1 MEKIL
6 CVDDEPHVLEAF
18 QRQLRKQFDLELA
31 GNGSEALECLRTQ
44 GPFSVIVADM
54 NMPGMNGVQL
64 LAKAREASPDTVRIM
79 LTGAGDFQTA
89 ITAVNEGHIFR
100 FLAKPCPAETLALA
114 LEAGLAQYRL
124 VTAERELL
132 EKTLHGSLRAM
143 VDILALAN
151 PAAFSRAM
159 RLRHYASQ
167 MARTLAVPDAWQV
180 EVAAMLSQVG
190 CVTLPADVLEKAI
203 AGEPLTPQEQEMVDA
218 HPQVGGKLIVHIPRM
233 EKVAHM
239 ILHQHQP
246 ESGLEL
252 PEKTDPSYVQEV
264 GSHILRAVVDFD
276 LLLARGQTVEK
287 SKGMIAVRRDRY
299 PACIA
304 GALGEVVVPEMEK
317 VARMAKIEQLRTGMV
332 LAEDVRT
339 KAGALLL
346 QKNQEVS
353 DTLCR
358 RLANFHVQGLVPD
371 EIRVFVYQRSA
382 KEF

>member
-18 QRQLRKQFDLELA
+18 QRQLRKQFNLDLA
-31 GNGSEALECLRTQ
+31 GSGSEALEFLRTK
-44 GPFSVIVADM
+44 GPFAVIVADM

-64 LAKAREASPDTVRIM
+64 LSKARAAAPDTVRIM
-79 LTGAGDFQTA
+79 LTGASDYQTA
-89 ITAVNEGHIFR
+89 ITAVNEGNIFR
-100 FLAKPCPAETLALA
+100 FLSKPCPAETLALA

-167 MARTLAVPDAWQV
+167 MARKLGVPDAWQV

-190 CVTLPADVLEKAI
+190 CVTLPAEVLEKAI
-203 AGEPLTPQEQEMVDA
+203 AGEPLSPQEQEMVDA
-218 HPQVGGKLIVHIPRM
+218 HPQVGGRLIVHIPRM

-239 ILHQHQP
+239 ILHQNRP

-252 PEKTDPSYVQEV
+252 PDKGDPAYVQEV

-276 LLLARGQTVEK
+276 MLLTRGQTVEK
-287 SKGMIAVRRDRY
+287 SKGTVAARRDRY
-299 PACIA
+299 PAAIA
-304 GALGEVVVPEMEK
+304 DALAEVVVPEMEK
-317 VARMAKIEQLRTGMV
+317 VSLMAKIEQLRVGMV

-371 EIRVFVYQRSA
+371 EIRVFVYQRTA
-382 KEF
+382 KEA